1 MALTM
6 KEKYARV
13 DLAKLPAD
21 LKKEFEGIKEDSE
34 NFDPELTPIFEDN
47 FKDAYAIVE
56 NHFPEAIKKPGK
68 IKKIRPSKV
77 KRPVA
82 KSKKDDFRTMIS
94 KATGIKDKNE
104 LASIHMKMLNTLDP
118 DDEDATLTRLSDKE
132 FNNLAK
138 KFAGQSTSKKEMVHK
153 SRGKKPTGL
162 KGYTKSISEAT
173 GIIDPKVL
181 DELEDIMR
189 NDIFHSTLDWQTK
202 EEFDK
207 GAKEA
212 VEVYNAI
219 KGKTF
224 VPRSRGKKKDVYEP
238 GDVQIEACR
247 KILGE
252 AGYTLVKKPSKTGKR
267 VMKVKKP
274 RQERTIIKD
283 KVDDTFKT
291 ILKDVSGSKEKDEKY
306 QKMQKAL
313 SELQELMTRLF
324 SLLNN
329 LAEDNS
335 IEKVEKIISLMKKL
349 VP

>member
-21 LKKEFEGIKEDSE
+21 LRKEFEGIKEDSD

-56 NHFPEAIKKPGK
+56 NHYPDAIKKPVK
-68 IKKIRPSKV
+68 IKKVRPAMV

-82 KSKKDDFRTMIS
+82 KKKDDFRTMIS

-104 LASIHMKMLNTLDP
+104 VASIHMKMLATLDP

-132 FNNLAK
+132 FNDLAK
-138 KFAGQSTSKKEMVHK
+138 KFAGQSTTKKEMVHK
-153 SRGKKPTGL
+153 SRGK
-162 KGYTKSISEAT
+162 
-173 GIIDPKVL
+173 
-181 DELEDIMR
+181 
-189 NDIFHSTLDWQTK
+189 
-202 EEFDK
+202 
-207 GAKEA
+207 AK
-212 VEVYNAI
+212 
-219 KGKTF
+219 F

-238 GDVQIEACR
+238 GDVQVEACS
-247 KILGE
+247 KILKE
-252 AGYTLVKKPSKTGKR
+252 AGYTIKKRPAKSGNK
-267 VMKVKKP
+267 VMKVKVQ

-306 QKMQKAL
+306 DKMQKAL
-313 SELQELMTRLF
+313 GELQELMTKLF
-324 SLLNN
+324 NLLNN

>member
-153 SRGKKPTGL
+153 SRGK
-162 KGYTKSISEAT
+162 
-173 GIIDPKVL
+173 
-181 DELEDIMR
+181 
-189 NDIFHSTLDWQTK
+189 
-202 EEFDK
+202 
-207 GAKEA
+207 AKF
-212 VEVYNAI
+212 I
-219 KGKTF
+219 
-224 VPRSRGKKKDVYEP
+224 PRSRGKKKDVYEP
-238 GDVQIEACR
+238 GDVQVEACH
-247 KILGE
+247 KILKE
-252 AGYTLVKKPSKTGKR
+252 AGYTIAKRPAKSGKK
-267 VMKVKKP
+267 VMKVKVQ

-313 SELQELMTRLF
+313 SELQELMTKLF

>member
-1 MALTM
+1 MALSI
-6 KEKYARV
+6 KERYARI
-13 DLAKLPAD
+13 DTSKLPD
-21 LKKEFEGIKEDSE
+21 KYKSEFEAIKDDTE
-34 NFDPELTPIFEDN
+34 NFDPELVDIFQDN
-47 FKDAYAIVE
+47 FDKLYSLTEKNYPD
-56 NHFPEAIKKPGK
+56 AIKKPGK

-153 SRGKKPTGL
+153 SRGK
-162 KGYTKSISEAT
+162 
-173 GIIDPKVL
+173 
-181 DELEDIMR
+181 
-189 NDIFHSTLDWQTK
+189 
-202 EEFDK
+202 
-207 GAKEA
+207 AK
-212 VEVYNAI
+212 
-219 KGKTF
+219 F
-224 VPRSRGKKKDVYEP
+224 VPRSRGKKKPAPDVNIDE
-238 GDVQIEACR
+238 CR
-247 KILGE
+247 KIFAE
-252 AGYTLVKKPSKTGKR
+252 AGYEIKKKPAKSGTK
-267 VMKVKKP
+267 VMKVKVQ

-306 QKMQKAL
+306 DKMQKAL
-313 SELQELMTRLF
+313 SELQELMTKLF